1 MSSSGRRAS
10 ILDTL
15 AAGIARLTSSEDW
28 KGWLDMQSRFHRYSF
43 GNVLLIEAQRPD
55 ATRVAGF
62 HAWRRLGRHVRK
74 GERAIWILAPLRR
87 RVAVQSDHADDTPE
101 VSRVLAGFRATAV
114 FDIRQTEGDELS
126 ATPVR
131 KLAGGDPDALYVR
144 LSGVADAL
152 GFSVEEDHLDAGRNG
167 DCNHVTNRIRIEERN
182 EPLHRVKTLAHEL
195 AHAVLHPAGY
205 LDTPRPEA
213 ELEAESTAY
222 VVCSALG
229 LDAGEYSFGYV
240 AAWIGG
246 GDEAIAAIKASGHR
260 IQRAAAELI
269 GLLGLDEVGV
279 VTGDAEA
286 A

>member
-1 MSSSGRRAS
+1 M
-10 ILDTL
+10 LDVL
-15 AAGIARLTSSEDW
+15 AAGIAQLTSSKGW
-28 KGWLDMQSRFHRYSF
+28 KGWLDMQSRFYRYSF
-43 GNVLLIEAQRPD
+43 GNVLLIQVQRPD
-55 ATRVAGF
+55 ATHVAGF
-62 HAWRRLGRHVRK
+62 HAWRRLGRQVRK

-87 RVAVQSDHADDTPE
+87 RVAVRSDHANETSE
-101 VSRVLAGFRATAV
+101 VNRALAGFRAAAV
-114 FDIRQTEGDELS
+114 FDVRQTEGYELP
-126 ATPVR
+126 AIPIR
-131 KLAGGDPDALYVR
+131 KLAGGDPGALYAR

-152 GFSVEEDHLDAGRNG
+152 GFSVEEDHLDGRRNG
-167 DCNHVTNRIRIEERN
+167 DCNHVTKRIRIEERN

-229 LDAGEYSFGYV
+229 FGSGDYSFGYV

-246 GDEAIAAIKASGHR
+246 GDEAIAAIKASAQR

-269 GLLGLDEVGV
+269 GLLGLDEGGLED
-279 VTGDAEA
+279 TEA